1 MPTLSPQIIHILAP
15 FAILFSC
22 SKTWTKAALLITGAI
37 LCKGGRTVCSSLKVL
52 GLQGEQ
58 AFENYHRV
66 LNRAQWSS
74 LKGARILLLQLINA
88 LQITGPLVV
97 AIDDHVERR
106 NGKKIK
112 AKGCYRDAVRSSRG
126 FIVRC
131 FGLKWVSMMITAK
144 LPWSLRTFALPFL
157 TVLAP
162 SEKANFAKG
171 KKHKTTV
178 DWARQMCFQLRRWLP
193 LMAIILVADG
203 GFANAQLAWTAL
215 KLNISLI
222 SRLRLDARI
231 FDFPEIKP
239 GPGRP
244 AKRGQRLF
252 APKKLLKSS
261 ETPWKE
267 VDVQWYEG
275 RRQKIRYVT
284 TTCLWSPVG
293 GEPIPIRL
301 VVMMDP
307 SGKFEP
313 AALMST
319 DVTISAI
326 TIIEE
331 FVKRWSIEVT
341 FREVREHLGIETQ
354 RQWSDKAI
362 ARETPALFALYSIV
376 VLMGLKLGKITIR
389 ISAWY
394 STKKGVAF
402 SDVLVEVRRIL
413 WREKYF
419 MQVDENGDLKEILD
433 IEDFSKILDQL
444 AEAV

>member
-1 MPTLSPQIIHILAP
+1 MTTLPPTILPIFAP

-22 SKTWTKAALLITGAI
+22 SKTWTKAVLLITGAI

-52 GLQGEQ
+52 GLRGEQ

-74 LKGARILLLQLINA
+74 LEGAKILLLQLTKA
-88 LQITGPLVV
+88 LNLTGSLVV
-97 AIDDHVERR
+97 TIDDHVERR

-126 FIVRC
+126 FVVRC
-131 FGLKWVSMMITAK
+131 CGLKWVAMMIAIK
-144 LPWSLRTFALPFL
+144 LPWSNRTFALPFL

-162 SEKANFAKG
+162 SEKANSARG
-171 KKHKTTV
+171 KRHKTVV

-193 LMAIILVADG
+193 KMAIILVADG

-215 KLNISLI
+215 KLEISLI

-231 FDFPEIKP
+231 FDFPEIRQ

-244 AKRGQRLF
+244 AKRGRRLLSPKRLLEF
-252 APKKLLKSS
+252 AG
-261 ETPWKE
+261 TPWKE
-267 VDVQWYEG
+267 AEVQWYEG
-275 RRQKIRYVT
+275 RKQKVRYVT

-301 VVMMDP
+301 IVMMDP
-307 SGKFEP
+307 AGCFES

-319 DVTISAI
+319 DVNLSAVP
-326 TIIEE
+326 IIEE

-341 FREVREHLGIETQ
+341 FREVREHLGVETQ

-362 ARETPALFALYSIV
+362 ARETPALFGLYSIII
-376 VLMGLKLGKITIR
+376 LIGLKLGKITAKE
-389 ISAWY
+389 SAWH
-394 STKKGVAF
+394 SKRWLAF
-402 SDVLVEVRRIL
+402 SDVLIAVRRLI
-413 WREKYF
+413 WQEKYF
-419 MQVDENGDLKEILD
+419 LQVTENGDLE
-433 IEDFSKILDQL
+433 EMFSRVDADTILDQL
-444 AEAV
+444 ADVV